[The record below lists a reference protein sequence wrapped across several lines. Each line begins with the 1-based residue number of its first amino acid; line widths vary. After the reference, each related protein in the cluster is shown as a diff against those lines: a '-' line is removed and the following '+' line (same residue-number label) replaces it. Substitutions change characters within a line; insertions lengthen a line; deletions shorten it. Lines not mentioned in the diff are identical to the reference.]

1 MEATYHLNPGEL
13 TDDFLKAIQ
22 LLFRDQYVKVTVEVE
37 DSGET
42 DAIRSNTALHEKLV
56 RRMKNVENGLVRE
69 VDSNKL
75 VNDAS
80 ADI

>member
-69 VDSNKL
+69 VDIAKL
-75 VNDAS
+75 SADAS
-80 ADI
+80 TDI

>member
-42 DAIRSNTALHEKLV
+42 DAIRSNSELRKKLL
-56 RRMKNVENGLVRE
+56 RRMKNAENGLVRE
-69 VDSNKL
+69 VDMAKFSA
-75 VNDAS
+75 DAS
-80 ADI
+80 TDI